1 MHDFIST
8 EDVEEMKNTA
18 VPRDIKGT
26 TVFKVNDTKSNWMEL
41 KFKLK
46 VMKIKFQTFK
56 TCLIKMHVK
65 TTTYK

>member
-26 TVFKVNDTKSNWMEL
+26 TVFKVNDTKSN
-41 KFKLK
+41 
-46 VMKIKFQTFK
+46 
-56 TCLIKMHVK
+56 
-65 TTTYK
+65 